1 MCRVKQDLGLHKV
14 ERVNCINTESQKME
28 KFLYLGWL
36 NSSRRVD
43 MGAGG
48 VGGEEGKEERDLEE

>member
-1 MCRVKQDLGLHKV
+1 
-14 ERVNCINTESQKME
+14 ME